1 MNDKELQGIHFVTA
15 GIDALLATDK
25 EVLLVV
31 IDGMCGSG
39 KSTLGEA
46 LRQRYDCNLFH
57 MDDFFLQPNQKTQ
70 ERLAEPGGNVDYERF
85 AQEVLAHLQEQ
96 CSYTYRVFDCSTQ
109 AMGRRVQVEPKRL
122 NIVEGAYS
130 VHPYFQDKYD
140 LAFFLEVDSE
150 EQLKRLEKRNGAERL
165 KRFVSEWIP
174 KEIAYFEAFDIRR
187 KCRVLRVNE
196 KFTLEQIA
204 TEEEKDAYKEENSGK
219 KEDDKM
225 IGLIV
230 AYSKNRVIGNKG
242 QIPWRIKGE
251 QKRFRELTTG
261 NVVIMGRRSYE
272 EIGRPLPNRYT
283 IVVSNTQKFEAEN
296 CTTVGS
302 LEEAIRIA
310 DKSKNIYI
318 SGGAG
323 LYKEAID
330 IVDVMYIT
338 EIDAVIEGD
347 TYFPEFEAEDF
358 EREVD
363 CHIDGEIPY
372 DYVTYTR
379 KKDK

>member
-1 MNDKELQGIHFVTA
+1 MNNTVGKENQIQDFISKK
-15 GIDALLATDK
+15 IDALLATEK
-25 EVLLVV
+25 QTLLVV

-39 KSTLGEA
+39 KSTIGEY
-46 LRQRYDCNLFH
+46 LRQKYDCNLFH
-57 MDDFFLQPNQKTQ
+57 MDDFFLQPHQRTVN
-70 ERLAEPGGNVDYERF
+70 RLQQPGGNVDYERF
-85 AQEVLAHLQEQ
+85 AEEVLTHLQEEEGF
-96 CSYTYRVFDCSTQ
+96 SYKVFDCSTR
-109 AMGRRVQVEPKRL
+109 AMGQTVWVEHKRL
-122 NIVEGAYS
+122 NIIEGAYS
-130 VHPYFQDKYD
+130 AHPYFGDVYD
-140 LAFFLEVDSE
+140 LAFFLEISRK
-150 EQLKRLEKRNGAERL
+150 EQLKRLAKRNGSEKLER
-165 KRFVSEWIP
+165 FISEWIP
-174 KEIAYFEAFDIRR
+174 KELTYFETFGIRN
-187 KCRVLRVNE
+187 KCETIDV
-196 KFTLEQIA
+196 
-204 TEEEKDAYKEENSGK
+204 
-219 KEDDKM
+219 EDKNM

-302 LEEAIRIA
+302 LAEAIRVA
-310 DKSKNIYI
+310 DKTKNIYI

-347 TYFPEFEAEDF
+347 TYFPEFNAEDF
-358 EREVD
+358 DREVE
-363 CHIDGEIPY
+363 CHVDGEIPY

-379 KKDK
+379 KK

>member
-1 MNDKELQGIHFVTA
+1 MKQEFGVKMNNEIVKEKIH
-15 GIDALLATDK
+15 ALLAAEK
-25 EVLLVV
+25 ETLLVV
-31 IDGMCGSG
+31 IDGKCGSG
-39 KSTLGEA
+39 KSTLGAFLQEI
-46 LRQRYDCNLFH
+46 YDCNLFH
-57 MDDFFLQPNQKTQ
+57 MDDFFLQPEQRIE
-70 ERLAEPGGNVDYERF
+70 ERLLEPGGNVDYERF
-85 AQEVLAHLQEQ
+85 SKEVLEHLGDTDVFEYQ
-96 CSYTYRVFDCSTQ
+96 VFDCSSQT
-109 AMGRRVQVEPKRL
+109 MGQKIVVEPKRL

-130 VHPYFQDKYD
+130 AHPYFGDQFD
-140 LAFFLEVDSE
+140 LAFFLEVDEE
-150 EQLKRLEKRNGAERL
+150 EQLKRLESRNGAEKL
-165 KRFVSEWIP
+165 KRFISEWIP
-174 KEIAYFEAFDIRR
+174 KENIYFDTFNIRN
-187 KCRVLRVNE
+187 KCQVLCMNE
-196 KFTLEQIA
+196 
-204 TEEEKDAYKEENSGK
+204 KEENK
-219 KEDDKM
+219 V

-230 AYSKNRVIGNKG
+230 AYAKNRVIGNKG

-296 CTTVGS
+296 CTTAGS

-330 IVDVMYIT
+330 IVDVMYVT

-347 TYFPEFEAEDF
+347 TYFPEFDAEQFD
-358 EREVD
+358 REVE
-363 CHIDGEIPY
+363 CHVDGEIPY

-379 KKDK
+379 KKND